1 MQNIVSCQ
9 QDIGRLP
16 SGEEKIDCISVSF
29 APVRNEVEHIN
40 RKFWD
45 TLELTLKK
53 SIVSDIDEVQ
63 NCFIFLFGV
72 SQADM
77 VGYELSVR

>member
-1 MQNIVSCQ
+1 MLNIVSCQ

-53 SIVSDIDEVQ
+53 SIVSDIDEVHFVQ
-63 NCFIFLFGV
+63 
-72 SQADM
+72 S
-77 VGYELSVR
+77 VG

>member
-1 MQNIVSCQ
+1 M
-9 QDIGRLP
+9 P

-45 TLELTLKK
+45 SLELTLKK
-53 SIVSDIDEVQ
+53 SIVSDLDEVILVQ
-63 NCFIFLFGV
+63 V
-72 SQADM
+72 
-77 VGYELSVR
+77 V